1 MPDLAVALRDLLP
14 EGVALGLPAA
24 GDLPMEDPGPAI
36 AARRAEFAAGRAAAR
51 AAMAALGLP
60 PQPIPMGE
68 DRAPVWPAGMTGSIS
83 HCAGACLAVAGL
95 SDRWG
100 GLGVDVEP
108 LAPLDPSLWP
118 VILSPTEGQGGLLAL
133 RSFVAKEAAYKA
145 QYPLSRTVFD
155 FHTLRLDWQGDLFT
169 ARFTRPVAPF
179 WPGAVLQGRLVQAGG
194 FMAAFVAVAA

>member
-1 MPDLAVALRDLLP
+1 MPDLATALRDLLP
-14 EGVALGLPAA
+14 EGVALGLPVA
-24 GDLPMEDPGPAI
+24 GDLPMEHPGPAI
-36 AARRAEFAAGRAAAR
+36 ATRRAEFAAGRAAAR

-60 PQPIPMGE
+60 PAPIPMGE
-68 DRAPVWPAGMTGSIS
+68 DRAPVWPLGVTGSIS
-83 HCAGACLAVAGL
+83 HCTGACLAVAGMA
-95 SDRWG
+95 DHWC

-118 VILSPTEGQGGLLAL
+118 VILCPTEGQGGLLAL

-155 FHTLRLDWQGDLFT
+155 FHTLRLDWQGDFFT

-179 WPGAVLQGRLVQAGG
+179 WPGAVLQGQLVQAGG
-194 FMAAFVAVAA
+194 FLAAFVAVTA

>member
-1 MPDLAVALRDLLP
+1 MPDLAAALRDLLP
-14 EGVALGLPAA
+14 EGVALGLPGT
-24 GDLPMEDPGPAI
+24 GDLPLEDPGPAVPT
-36 AARRAEFAAGRAAAR
+36 RRAEFAAGRAAAR

-60 PQPIPMGE
+60 PAPIPMGE
-68 DRAPVWPAGMTGSIS
+68 DRAPVWPAGVTGSIS

-95 SDRWG
+95 TERWG

-118 VILSPTEGQGGLLAL
+118 VILTPTEGQGGLLAL

-155 FHTLRLDWQGDLFT
+155 FHTLRLDWQGDAFT
-169 ARFTRPVAPF
+169 TRFTRPVAPF
-179 WPGAVLQGRLVQAGG
+179 RLGAVLEGRLMQADG
-194 FMAAFVAVAA
+194 FLAAFVAVAA